1 MPVGGS
7 HGVIDVSDG
16 WRLGGVSVRAA
27 GEMAVVGGG
36 ANGGGRWRQR
46 S

>member
-7 HGVIDVSDG
+7 HGVIDVCDG
-16 WRLGGVSVRAA
+16 WISGGVSVRAA
-27 GEMAVVGGG
+27 EEMAVVGGD